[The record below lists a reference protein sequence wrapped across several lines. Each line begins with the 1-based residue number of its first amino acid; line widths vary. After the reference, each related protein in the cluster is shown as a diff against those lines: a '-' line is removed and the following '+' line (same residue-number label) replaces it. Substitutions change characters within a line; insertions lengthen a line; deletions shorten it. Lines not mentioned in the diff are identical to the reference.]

1 MSKLEIGSKVVRQSG
16 RFSIVREVSRATYR
30 AGKTLTW
37 YVETEG
43 EPSVMSFDT
52 LREAREW
59 FDECVKEDA
68 AKAIPLRER
77 LCTPMTVGQAS
88 IALSTVV

>member
-1 MSKLEIGSKVVRQSG
+1 MSKQEIGSKIVRKSG
-16 RFSIVREVSRATYR
+16 RFSIVRDVSRATYR
-30 AGKTLTW
+30 ARKALTW

-43 EPSVMSFDT
+43 EPSVMGFDT

-68 AKAIPLRER
+68 TKCAA
-77 LCTPMTVGQAS
+77 
-88 IALSTVV
+88 

>member
-1 MSKLEIGSKVVRQSG
+1 MSKQEIGSKIVRRSG

-30 AGKTLTW
+30 AGKKLTW

-43 EPSVMSFDT
+43 DPSVMAFDT

-59 FDECVKEDA
+59 FDECVTEDA
-68 AKAIPLRER
+68 TKCAA
-77 LCTPMTVGQAS
+77 
-88 IALSTVV
+88 